1 MDNFQDKFEKIEQLL
16 LEKRLQQAID
26 LLKELSSSEWVKQ
39 RIDEIQIV
47 YRPMLDYALL
57 GIEDKESSSILN
69 NLIRKMFILT
79 DDLRLEFQKNNTFF
93 ENKNRGLVHVD
104 YVIEQ
109 IINKTENSSIKSLI
123 SEVFENENNKEKENL
138 DLENLTKEI
147 FYSILSSQRWEQK
160 TFENFKQLLQNQAI
174 PSSLKCVSISA
185 FMLNLLSFFD
195 ENKILFLFQ
204 NWDKV
209 ENKTTYRIIIALIL
223 ALNKYENRF
232 VFFDSI
238 SQHIQKN
245 SNNEKFVELAKISI
259 LQLIRTSETES
270 ITKKIK
276 DEILPEMLKFSAKI
290 KDKIDKGTIDIDDI
304 EEQSSAW
311 QEFFKENNLSDK
323 IEEFSDLQ
331 REGAD
336 VYMSTFSNLKSYPFF
351 NSACNWFLPFDTKHS
366 SVCQL
371 FEFDSEFLTILTQNP
386 SMCNSD
392 KYSFCLTLSQL
403 PQNQWNTMIKNSK
416 TETQQLKN
424 DKDDKKLT
432 NPFWEIEQETNQY
445 VQDLYRFYKL
455 FPAKMVYNPLDMIL
469 QLHTKQFIKTIF
481 NEEILSVIADFY
493 FAKKIYSAAFDLLNE
508 LTNKKNDIAYFKKIG
523 YCAQQMQQWEQ
534 AIDFYNN
541 VLIFDPQNKWTL
553 KRLAFCAKKL
563 KNWDK
568 ALYFYKE
575 VEKIEP
581 ENLNI
586 QQNIA
591 NCLFELK
598 KYDEALSLF
607 FKLEYFSPDNLNVQ
621 RAIVYC
627 SIFCDKK
634 EQSLKYGNK
643 LLKKTLQFDDF
654 ILVGFCYF
662 LQQNKSEAINLFQKG
677 FLQIKS
683 KEEFLSRFNEIGSI
697 FQNFGIDTNKLNLLN
712 EFLRLYFSEL

>member
-1 MDNFQDKFEKIEQLL
+1 MDNFQEKFEKIEQLL

-26 LLKELSSSEWVKQ
+26 LLKEISSNEWLKQ

-47 YRPMLDYALL
+47 YRPMLDYALQD
-57 GIEDKESSSILN
+57 IEDKESASILN
-69 NLIRKMFILT
+69 NLIRKTFILT
-79 DDLRLEFQKNNTFF
+79 DDLRLEFQKNNRFF
-93 ENKNRGLVHVD
+93 ENKNRESYSVD
-104 YVIEQ
+104 FVINQ
-109 IINKTENSSIKSLI
+109 IANNSKNSSVKTLI
-123 SEVFENENNKEKENL
+123 SEVFENGNNKEKENL
-138 DLENLTKEI
+138 DAEKLTKDI

-160 TFENFKQLLQNQAI
+160 TFENLKRLLENQNI
-174 PSSLKCVSISA
+174 PSSLKCVSVSA

-209 ENKTTYRIIIALIL
+209 ENKIAYRIIIALIL

-238 SQHIQKN
+238 SQNIQKI

-259 LQLIRTSETES
+259 LQLIRTNETES

-276 DEILPEMLKFSAKI
+276 DEILPEMLKFSTKI
-290 KDKIDKGTIDIDDI
+290 KDKIDKGAIEIDDL

-311 QEFFKENNLSDK
+311 QEFFEENNLSDK
-323 IEEFSDLQ
+323 MEEFSDLQ

-351 NSACNWFLPFDTKHS
+351 SSACNWFLPFDTKHS

-371 FEFDSEFLTILTQNP
+371 FEFDSEFLTLLTQNS

-392 KYSFCLTLSQL
+392 KYSFCLTLSQM
-403 PQNQWNTMIKNSK
+403 PQNQWNTLIKNSK
-416 TETQQLKN
+416 AETQQLKN
-424 DKDDKKLT
+424 DKDEKKLT
-432 NPFWEIEQETNQY
+432 KPFLEIEQETNQY

-455 FPAKMVYNPLDMIL
+455 FPAKMAYNPFDMIL
-469 QLHTKQFIKTIF
+469 QLHKKQFIKTMF
-481 NEEILSVIADFY
+481 NEENLSVIADFY
-493 FAKKIYSAAFDLLNE
+493 FTKKIYTAAFDLLNE
-508 LTNKKNDIAYFKKIG
+508 LPNSKNNISHFKKIG
-523 YCAQQMQQWEQ
+523 YCAQQMQQWQQ

-563 KNWDK
+563 KHWDK

-627 SIFCDKK
+627 SLFCNKK
-634 EQSLKYGNK
+634 EQSLKYGEK
-643 LLKKTLQFDDF
+643 LIEKTAQFDDF
-654 ILVGFCYF
+654 ILVGFCHF

-677 FLQIKS
+677 FIQIKS
-683 KEEFLSRFNEIGSI
+683 KEQFFSRFDEIGST
-697 FQNFGIDTNKLNLLN
+697 FQNFGIDTDKLYLLN